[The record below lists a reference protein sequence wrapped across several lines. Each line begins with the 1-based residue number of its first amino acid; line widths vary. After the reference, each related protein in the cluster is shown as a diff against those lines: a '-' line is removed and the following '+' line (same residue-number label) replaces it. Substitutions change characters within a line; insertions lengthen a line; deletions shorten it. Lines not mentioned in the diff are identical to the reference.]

1 MDEQAAPARQT
12 LSSCPESPAVCKAE
26 DRVNAQY
33 PSCGKAGI
41 EMVELDE
48 LDRLAALTGLGKLI
62 NQLIVI
68 GSNFM
73 KVLRGSCKCVPL

>member
-12 LSSCPESPAVCKAE
+12 LSSCRESPAVCKAE
-26 DRVNAQY
+26 DRVNAQ
-33 PSCGKAGI
+33 SCGKAGI
-41 EMVELDE
+41 ELDELDE

>member
-1 MDEQAAPARQT
+1 M
-12 LSSCPESPAVCKAE
+12 PESPAVCKAE
-26 DRVNAQY
+26 DRVNAQ
-33 PSCGKAGI
+33 SCGKAGI
-41 EMVELDE
+41 ELDE

>member
-1 MDEQAAPARQT
+1 M
-12 LSSCPESPAVCKAE
+12 
-26 DRVNAQY
+26 
-33 PSCGKAGI
+33 
-41 EMVELDE
+41 DE

>member
-1 MDEQAAPARQT
+1 
-12 LSSCPESPAVCKAE
+12 
-26 DRVNAQY
+26 
-33 PSCGKAGI
+33 
-41 EMVELDE
+41 MVELDE